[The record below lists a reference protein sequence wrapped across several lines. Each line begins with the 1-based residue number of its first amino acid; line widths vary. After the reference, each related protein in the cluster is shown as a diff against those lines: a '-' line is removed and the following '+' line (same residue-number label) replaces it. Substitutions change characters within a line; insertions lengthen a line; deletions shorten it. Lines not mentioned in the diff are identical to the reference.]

1 MPQNHGL
8 TQWGMKWG
16 YVVVGG
22 GGGGGGLMRFDS
34 KSHLGIVLDAYKR
47 DSD

>member
-1 MPQNHGL
+1 MRDEMGL
-8 TQWGMKWG
+8 C
-16 YVVVGG
+16 